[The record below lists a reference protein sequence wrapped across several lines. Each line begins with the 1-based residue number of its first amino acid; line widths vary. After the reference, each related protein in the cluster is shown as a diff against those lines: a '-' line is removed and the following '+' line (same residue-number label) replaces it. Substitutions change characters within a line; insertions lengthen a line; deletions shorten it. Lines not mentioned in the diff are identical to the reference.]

1 MLKFLTDA
9 LMSPVTGP
17 VHGFEFILNSIKDQV
32 ESEALDESKVQGEL
46 MQLGLRA
53 QAGEIDDAEYQAQED
68 ALLAK
73 LNEIRRL
80 KQQLEGEGAAL
91 GEQGEAEPVAE
102 QDEAALANEETAS
115 AGAADGGAGA

>member
-1 MLKFLTDA
+1 MLKLLTDV

-17 VHGFEFILNSIKDQV
+17 VHGFEFILNTIKDQV
-32 ESEALDESKVQGEL
+32 ESEGLDESKVQGEL

-53 QAGEIDDAEYQAQED
+53 QAGEIDEAEYQAQED

-80 KQQLEGEGAAL
+80 KQQLEG
-91 GEQGEAEPVAE
+91 GEAAFDEQEEAELAAE
-102 QDEAALANEETAS
+102 QDEAALADEETAS
-115 AGAADGGAGA
+115 AGAADGGGA